1 MFCIGITDTF
11 IQFWILK
18 VCIIIIGTGLPRTVG
33 WIAHNHFD
41 FEALLPF
48 ASAAV
53 GFEHIADQIVF
64 FIELECIGQANAIKR
79 LIFTFLRTHEV
90 VVHRFDVYRGNVVR
104 QQYDFIGVDFVLVF
118 IGKLFRAD

>member
-48 ASAAV
+48 ATAAV
-53 GFEHIADQIVF
+53 GFQHIAYQIVF
-64 FIELECIGQANAIKR
+64 FVELEGVGQANAIER
-79 LIFTFLRTHEV
+79 LIFTFFCAHEV
-90 VVHRFDVYRGNVVR
+90 VVHRFDVNRGNVVR
-104 QQYDFIGVDFVLVF
+104 Q
-118 IGKLFRAD
+118 